1 MTRSADAEI
10 PTSEE
15 LYRSISRDD
24 LAGDDVLPSAVD
36 LPRCS
41 FNRSKYSVPESVIV
55 EARPNDTGIVSVTP
69 ERLPEPVPR
78 ASAPERPYEFFA
90 QDDPNPPE
98 DPAND
103 AHCEVRIRPRGQAFS
118 KNHKVNKEI
127 LAKAKDALAR
137 KLHLVRHP
145 NG

>member
-10 PTSEE
+10 PANED

-24 LAGDDVLPSAVD
+24 VAGEDVLPTAVD

-41 FNRSKYSVPESVIV
+41 FNRSAHSAPESVIV
-55 EARPNDTGIVSVTP
+55 EARPNDTGIVCIAP

-78 ASAPERPYEFFA
+78 PTAPDRPYQFCA

-98 DPAND
+98 DLAND
-103 AHCEVRIRPRGQAFS
+103 AHCEIRMYPKGQPFS
-118 KNHKVNKEI
+118 RNHQVKKEI

-137 KLHLVRHP
+137 RLLVLRQP
-145 NG
+145 D